1 MSESQGQRPGARP
14 RRVTIAGVMAAAAC
28 VLLVVSLFDSMA
40 TVRSAAVREQIAEQ
54 LSRPPGDGLGLD
66 PAAVVDMLRA
76 LVLVSG
82 ALAAAGA
89 VLAVFVLQ
97 RHKGARLGLT
107 VTAVLLLF
115 SATFV
120 SGILPILVAVAA
132 SMLWSR
138 EARDWFA
145 GRPPRPDPAVPPPSP
160 QPPAEPG
167 PPDAPVGTAAWQP
180 GPHQG
185 PQPGP
190 HAGPHAG
197 PQPGAQPGPYD
208 AGPRPA
214 AHPFGTPSGPFPAQ
228 VGHPGAPYAS
238 ARVRT
243 RPTAVSVAAW
253 LTWVSSG
260 LVALVFLLTV
270 LTILVDHEAIVE
282 AMQRNARV
290 AAMGLS
296 GREILGYVWVT
307 VAVAIFWSFA
317 SMALAVL
324 AYRRLEI
331 GRILLSVSAGVAALM
346 GLAAVPVGWLH
357 AAVAI
362 TCVVLLNRR
371 SVRAWYAGQDA
382 QPPAPRAPRPPQAP
396 PSPSEKPP
404 VW

>member
-14 RRVTIAGVMAAAAC
+14 RRVTIAAVMAAAAC

-40 TVRSAAVREQIAEQ
+40 TVRSAAVRQQIADQ

-66 PAAVVDMLRA
+66 AAAVVDMLRA

-97 RHKGARLGLT
+97 RHKGARVGLT

-132 SMLWSR
+132 SMLWGR

-145 GRPPRPDPAVPPPSP
+145 GRPLRADPTLPPPVP
-160 QPPAEPG
+160 QAPAEPG
-167 PPDAPVGTAAWQP
+167 PSDAPVGLTAWQP
-180 GPHQG
+180 GPR
-185 PQPGP
+185 PG
-190 HAGPHAG
+190 AESG
-197 PQPGAQPGPYD
+197 PQPGAQPGAQPGSQPGP
-208 AGPRPA
+208 AEGGPRPST
-214 AHPFGTPSGPFPAQ
+214 HPFGTPAGPHPAQ

-243 RPTAVSVAAW
+243 RPAAVTAAAW

-260 LVALVFLLTV
+260 LVALVFLMTV

-307 VAVAIFWSFA
+307 VALAIFWSFA

-371 SVRAWYAGQDA
+371 SVRAWYAGRDV
-382 QPPAPRAPRPPQAP
+382 QPPAPPAPGPPRSSLP
-396 PSPSEKPP
+396 PSEKPP

>member
-40 TVRSAAVREQIAEQ
+40 TVRSATVRRQIAEQ

-66 PAAVVDMLRA
+66 PDAVVDMLRA

-97 RHKGARLGLT
+97 RHKGARVGLT

-132 SMLWSR
+132 SMLWGR

-145 GRPPRPDPAVPPPSP
+145 GRPLRPDPTLPPPAP
-160 QPPAEPG
+160 QG
-167 PPDAPVGTAAWQP
+167 PPESGPSEAPAGMTAWQP
-180 GPHQG
+180 GSQPSS
-185 PQPGP
+185 QPGS
-190 HAGPHAG
+190 
-197 PQPGAQPGPYD
+197 QPGAQPGPPEG
-208 AGPRPA
+208 GPRPA
-214 AHPFGTPSGPFPAQ
+214 THPFGTAPGPYPAQ

-243 RPTAVSVAAW
+243 RPTAVTAAVW

-296 GREILGYVWVT
+296 AREILGYVWVT
-307 VAVAIFWSFA
+307 VALAIFWSFA

-371 SVRAWYAGQDA
+371 SVRAWYAGQDV
-382 QPPAPRAPRPPQAP
+382 QPPAPPAPRPPQAP
-396 PSPSEKPP
+396 LPPSEKPP